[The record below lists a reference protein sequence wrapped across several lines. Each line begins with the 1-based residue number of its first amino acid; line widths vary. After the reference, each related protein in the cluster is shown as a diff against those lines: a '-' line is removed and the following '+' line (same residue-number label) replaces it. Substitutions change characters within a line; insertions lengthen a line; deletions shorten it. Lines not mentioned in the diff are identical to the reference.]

1 MKILFAG
8 SPGSSAEILQ
18 DLSNQEC
25 EIVGVISQ
33 PDKRSKRAGGK
44 DPSAVSLMAT
54 NLGLPLFKPS
64 KIDSEFK
71 EIISTI
77 QCDFLVVSAYGKILP
92 DWFLAH
98 PDISSINIH
107 FSLLPKYRGA
117 SPIQSSLLNGDLDSG
132 ISIMEMTKG
141 LDEGPIYRTEK
152 ITIEE
157 NADKHILEME
167 LTKVANKVLF
177 TTLLEVSNNKKLPTP
192 QDDTAASY
200 CTKITKSSGKV
211 NFLNEEANSI
221 IRKFNAF
228 KDWPGIFF
236 EKNNL
241 VIKIHGIKLLYEA
254 LHTIESRNF
263 YFCSDG
269 LAVKTSSSTLV
280 ITHLQFPGK
289 NIIASQDAA
298 NSYADF
304 FAD

>member
-18 DLSNQEC
+18 DLFNQEC

-44 DPSAVSLMAT
+44 DPSSVSLMAT

-64 KIDSEFK
+64 KIDNEFK

-92 DWFLAH
+92 EWFLGH

-117 SPIQSSLLNGDLDSG
+117 SPIQSCLLNGDLDSG
-132 ISIMEMTKG
+132 ISIMQMTRG
-141 LDEGPIYRTEK
+141 LDEGPIYCAEK
-152 ITIEE
+152 ITIPE
-157 NADKHILEME
+157 NADKHILETE
-167 LTKVANKVLF
+167 LTKAANKVLF
-177 TTLLEVSNNKKLPTP
+177 TTLLEVAKNKKVPIA
-192 QDDTAASY
+192 QDDAAASY
-200 CTKITKSSGKV
+200 CKKITKSSGKV
-211 NFLNEEANSI
+211 NFIDEDASSV

-236 EKNNL
+236 EKNNV
-241 VIKIHGIKLLYEA
+241 VIKIHGIKVLSEI
-254 LHTIESRNF
+254 LHTNESKDF
-263 YFCSDG
+263 FFCADG

-289 NIIASQDAA
+289 NIIASQDSA
-298 NSYADF
+298 NSYAKF

>member
-18 DLSNQEC
+18 DLFNQEC

-44 DPSAVSLMAT
+44 DPSAVSVMAT

-64 KIDSEFK
+64 KIDSKFK

-92 DWFLAH
+92 EWFLGH

-117 SPIQSSLLNGDLDSG
+117 SPIQSSLLSGDLDSG
-132 ISIMEMTKG
+132 ISIMEMTRG
-141 LDEGPIYRTEK
+141 LDEGPIYSAEK
-152 ITIEE
+152 ITIPE
-157 NADKHILEME
+157 NADKHILETE

-177 TTLLEVSNNKKLPTP
+177 TSLLDISKNKKLPTA
-192 QDDTAASY
+192 QDDSAASY

-211 NFLNEEANSI
+211 NFLEEDSSSV

-241 VIKIHGIKLLYEA
+241 VIKIHGIRLLSEV
-254 LHTIESRNF
+254 LHINESRNF
-263 YFCSDG
+263 YFCADG
-269 LAVKTSSSTLV
+269 LAVKTLSSTLV

-289 NIIASQDAA
+289 NVIASQDAA
-298 NSYADF
+298 NSYAEF
-304 FAD
+304 FTN

>member
-18 DLSNQEC
+18 DLFNQEC

-33 PDKRSKRAGGK
+33 PDKRSKRGGGK
-44 DPSAVSLMAT
+44 DPSSVSLMAT

-64 KIDSEFK
+64 KIDNEFK

-92 DWFLAH
+92 EWFLGH

-117 SPIQSSLLNGDLDSG
+117 SPIQSCLLNGDLDSG
-132 ISIMEMTKG
+132 ISIMQMTRG
-141 LDEGPIYRTEK
+141 LDEGPIYCAEK
-152 ITIEE
+152 ITIPE
-157 NADKHILEME
+157 NADKHILETE
-167 LTKVANKVLF
+167 LTKAANKVLF
-177 TTLLEVSNNKKLPTP
+177 TTLLEVAKNKKVPIA
-192 QDDTAASY
+192 QDDAAATY
-200 CTKITKSSGKV
+200 CKKVTKSSGKV
-211 NFLNEEANSI
+211 NFIDEDASSV

-236 EKNNL
+236 EKNNV
-241 VIKIHGIKLLYEA
+241 VIKIHGIRVLSEI
-254 LHTIESRNF
+254 LHSNESKEF
-263 YFCSDG
+263 YFCADG

-298 NSYADF
+298 NSYAKF

>member
-18 DLSNQEC
+18 DLFNQEC

-44 DPSAVSLMAT
+44 DPSSVSLMAT
-54 NLGLPLFKPS
+54 KLGLPLFKPS
-64 KIDSEFK
+64 KIDNEFK

-92 DWFLAH
+92 EWFLAH

-117 SPIQSSLLNGDLDSG
+117 SPIQSCLLNGDLDSG
-132 ISIMEMTKG
+132 ISIMQMTRG
-141 LDEGPIYRTEK
+141 LDEGPIYCAEK
-152 ITIEE
+152 ITIPE
-157 NADKHILEME
+157 NADKHILETV

-177 TTLLEVSNNKKLPTP
+177 TTLLAVAKNKKVPTA

-200 CTKITKSSGKV
+200 CKKITKSSGKV
-211 NFLNEEANSI
+211 YFIDEDASSV

-236 EKNNL
+236 EKNNV
-241 VIKIHGIKLLYEA
+241 VIKIHGIKVLSEI
-254 LHTIESRNF
+254 LHTNESKDF
-263 YFCSDG
+263 YFCADG

-298 NSYADF
+298 NSYAKF

>member
-18 DLSNQEC
+18 DLFNQEC

-44 DPSAVSLMAT
+44 DPSSVSLMAT

-64 KIDSEFK
+64 KIDNEFK

-92 DWFLAH
+92 EWFLGH

-117 SPIQSSLLNGDLDSG
+117 SPIQSCLLNGDLDSG
-132 ISIMEMTKG
+132 ISIMQMTRG
-141 LDEGPIYRTEK
+141 LDEGPIYCAEQ
-152 ITIEE
+152 ITIPE
-157 NADKHILEME
+157 NADKHILETE
-167 LTKVANKVLF
+167 LTKAANKVLF
-177 TTLLEVSNNKKLPTP
+177 TTLLEVAKNKKVPIA
-192 QDDTAASY
+192 QDDAAASY
-200 CTKITKSSGKV
+200 CKKITKSSGKV
-211 NFLNEEANSI
+211 NFIDEDASSV

-236 EKNNL
+236 EKNNV
-241 VIKIHGIKLLYEA
+241 VIKIHGIKVLSEI
-254 LHTIESRNF
+254 LHTNESKDF
-263 YFCSDG
+263 YFCADG
-269 LAVKTSSSTLV
+269 LAVKTLSSTLV

-298 NSYADF
+298 NSYAKF
-304 FAD
+304 FTD

>member
-18 DLSNQEC
+18 DLFNQEC

-44 DPSAVSLMAT
+44 DPSSVSLMAT
-54 NLGLPLFKPS
+54 KLGLPLFKPS
-64 KIDSEFK
+64 KIDNEFK

-92 DWFLAH
+92 EWFLAH

-117 SPIQSSLLNGDLDSG
+117 SPIQSCLLNGDLDSG
-132 ISIMEMTKG
+132 ISIMKMTKG
-141 LDEGPIYRTEK
+141 LDEGPIYSAEK
-152 ITIEE
+152 ITIPE
-157 NADKHILEME
+157 NADKHILETV
-167 LTKVANKVLF
+167 LTKVANKLLF
-177 TTLLEVSNNKKLPTP
+177 TTLLAIAKNKKVPTA
-192 QDDTAASY
+192 QNDTAASY
-200 CTKITKSSGKV
+200 CKKITKSSGKV
-211 NFLNEEANSI
+211 CFIDEDASSV

-236 EKNNL
+236 EKNNV
-241 VIKIHGIKLLYEA
+241 VIKIHGIKLLSEI
-254 LHTIESRNF
+254 LHTNESKDF
-263 YFCSDG
+263 FFCADG

-304 FAD
+304 FTD

>member
-18 DLSNQEC
+18 DLFNQEC

-44 DPSAVSLMAT
+44 DPSSVSLMAT

-64 KIDSEFK
+64 KIDNEFK

-92 DWFLAH
+92 EWFLGH

-117 SPIQSSLLNGDLDSG
+117 SPIQSCLLNGDLDSG
-132 ISIMEMTKG
+132 ISIMQMTRG
-141 LDEGPIYRTEK
+141 LDEGPIYCAEK
-152 ITIEE
+152 ITIPE
-157 NADKHILEME
+157 NADKHILETV

-177 TTLLEVSNNKKLPTP
+177 TTLLAVAKNKKVPTA

-200 CTKITKSSGKV
+200 CKKITKSSGKV
-211 NFLNEEANSI
+211 YFIDEDASSV

-236 EKNNL
+236 EKNNV
-241 VIKIHGIKLLYEA
+241 VIKIHGIRVLSEI
-254 LHTIESRNF
+254 LHSNESKEF
-263 YFCSDG
+263 YFCADG

-298 NSYADF
+298 NSYAKF

>member
-18 DLSNQEC
+18 DLFNQEC

-33 PDKRSKRAGGK
+33 PDKRSKRACGK
-44 DPSAVSLMAT
+44 DPSAVSVMAT

-64 KIDSEFK
+64 KIDSKFK

-92 DWFLAH
+92 EWFLGH

-117 SPIQSSLLNGDLDSG
+117 SPIQSSLLSGDLDSG
-132 ISIMEMTKG
+132 ISIMEMTRG
-141 LDEGPIYRTEK
+141 LDEGPIYSAEK
-152 ITIEE
+152 ITIPE
-157 NADKHILEME
+157 NADKHILETE

-177 TTLLEVSNNKKLPTP
+177 TSLLDISKNKKLPTA
-192 QDDTAASY
+192 QDDSAASY

-211 NFLNEEANSI
+211 NFLEEDSSSV

-241 VIKIHGIKLLYEA
+241 VIKIHGIRLLSEV
-254 LHTIESRNF
+254 LHINESRNF
-263 YFCSDG
+263 YFCADG
-269 LAVKTSSSTLV
+269 LAVKTLSSTLV

-289 NIIASQDAA
+289 NVIASQDAA
-298 NSYADF
+298 NSYAEF
-304 FAD
+304 FTN

>member
-18 DLSNQEC
+18 DLFNQEC

-44 DPSAVSLMAT
+44 DPSSVSLMAT

-64 KIDSEFK
+64 KIDNEFK

-92 DWFLAH
+92 EWFLGH

-117 SPIQSSLLNGDLDSG
+117 SPIQSCLLNGDLDSG
-132 ISIMEMTKG
+132 ISIMQMTRG
-141 LDEGPIYRTEK
+141 LDEGPIYCAEQ
-152 ITIEE
+152 ITIPE
-157 NADKHILEME
+157 NADKHILETE
-167 LTKVANKVLF
+167 LTKAANKVLF
-177 TTLLEVSNNKKLPTP
+177 TTLLEVAKNKKVPIA
-192 QDDTAASY
+192 QDDAAASY
-200 CTKITKSSGKV
+200 CKKITKSSGKV
-211 NFLNEEANSI
+211 NFIDEDASSV

-236 EKNNL
+236 EKNNV
-241 VIKIHGIKLLYEA
+241 VIKIHGIRVLSDI
-254 LHTIESRNF
+254 LHSNESKEF
-263 YFCSDG
+263 YFCADG

-298 NSYADF
+298 NSYAKF

>member
-18 DLSNQEC
+18 DLFNQEC

-44 DPSAVSLMAT
+44 DPSSVSLMAT
-54 NLGLPLFKPS
+54 DLGLPLFKPS
-64 KIDSEFK
+64 KIDNEFK

-92 DWFLAH
+92 EWFLGH

-117 SPIQSSLLNGDLDSG
+117 SPIQSCLLNGDLDSG
-132 ISIMEMTKG
+132 ISIMQMTRG
-141 LDEGPIYRTEK
+141 LDEGPIYCAEQ
-152 ITIEE
+152 ITIPE
-157 NADKHILEME
+157 NADKHILETE
-167 LTKVANKVLF
+167 LTKAANKVLF
-177 TTLLEVSNNKKLPTP
+177 TTLLEVAKNKKVPIA
-192 QDDTAASY
+192 QDDAAASY
-200 CTKITKSSGKV
+200 CKKITKSSGKV
-211 NFLNEEANSI
+211 NFIDEDASSV

-236 EKNNL
+236 EKNNV
-241 VIKIHGIKLLYEA
+241 VIKIHGIRVLSEI
-254 LHTIESRNF
+254 LHSNESKEF
-263 YFCSDG
+263 YFCADG

-298 NSYADF
+298 NSYAKF

>member
-18 DLSNQEC
+18 DLFNQEC

-44 DPSAVSLMAT
+44 DPSSVSLMAT

-64 KIDSEFK
+64 KIDNEFK

-92 DWFLAH
+92 EWFLGH

-117 SPIQSSLLNGDLDSG
+117 SPIQSCLLNGDLDSG
-132 ISIMEMTKG
+132 ISIMQMTRG
-141 LDEGPIYRTEK
+141 LDEGPIYCAEK
-152 ITIEE
+152 ITIPE

-167 LTKVANKVLF
+167 LTKAANKVLF
-177 TTLLEVSNNKKLPTP
+177 TTLLEVAKNKKVPIA
-192 QDDTAASY
+192 QDDAAASY
-200 CTKITKSSGKV
+200 CKKITKSSGKV
-211 NFLNEEANSI
+211 NFIDEDASSV

-236 EKNNL
+236 EKNNV
-241 VIKIHGIKLLYEA
+241 VIKIHGIRILSEI
-254 LHTIESRNF
+254 LHSNESKEF
-263 YFCSDG
+263 YFCADG

-298 NSYADF
+298 NSYAKF

>member
-18 DLSNQEC
+18 DLFNQEC

-44 DPSAVSLMAT
+44 DPSSVSLMAT

-64 KIDSEFK
+64 KIDNEFK

-92 DWFLAH
+92 EWFLGH

-117 SPIQSSLLNGDLDSG
+117 SPIQSCLLNGDLDSG
-132 ISIMEMTKG
+132 ISIMQMTRG
-141 LDEGPIYRTEK
+141 LDEGPIYCAEQ
-152 ITIEE
+152 ITIPE
-157 NADKHILEME
+157 NADKHILETE
-167 LTKVANKVLF
+167 LTKAANKVLF
-177 TTLLEVSNNKKLPTP
+177 TTLLEVAKNKKVPIA
-192 QDDTAASY
+192 QDDAAASY
-200 CTKITKSSGKV
+200 CKKITKSSGKV
-211 NFLNEEANSI
+211 NFIDEDASSV

-236 EKNNL
+236 EKNNV
-241 VIKIHGIKLLYEA
+241 VIKIHGIRVLSEI
-254 LHTIESRNF
+254 LHSNESKEF
-263 YFCSDG
+263 YFCADG

-298 NSYADF
+298 NSYANF

>member
-18 DLSNQEC
+18 DLFNQEC

-44 DPSAVSLMAT
+44 DPSSVSLMAT
-54 NLGLPLFKPS
+54 KLGLPLFKPS
-64 KIDSEFK
+64 KIDNEFK

-92 DWFLAH
+92 EWFLGH

-117 SPIQSSLLNGDLDSG
+117 SPIQSCLLNGDLDSG
-132 ISIMEMTKG
+132 ISIMQMTRG
-141 LDEGPIYRTEK
+141 LDEGPIYSAEK
-152 ITIEE
+152 ITIPE
-157 NADKHILEME
+157 NADKHILEAE

-177 TTLLEVSNNKKLPTP
+177 TTLLAVAKNKKVPTA

-200 CTKITKSSGKV
+200 CKKITKSSGKV
-211 NFLNEEANSI
+211 YFIDEDASSV

-236 EKNNL
+236 EKNNV
-241 VIKIHGIKLLYEA
+241 VIKIHGIKLLSEI
-254 LHTIESRNF
+254 LHTNESKDF
-263 YFCSDG
+263 FFCADG

-304 FAD
+304 FTD

>member
-18 DLSNQEC
+18 DLFNQEC

-44 DPSAVSLMAT
+44 DPSSVSLMAT

-64 KIDSEFK
+64 KIDNEFK

-92 DWFLAH
+92 EWFLGH

-117 SPIQSSLLNGDLDSG
+117 SPIQSCLLNGDLDSG
-132 ISIMEMTKG
+132 ISIMQMTRG
-141 LDEGPIYRTEK
+141 LDEGPIYCAEK
-152 ITIEE
+152 ITIPE
-157 NADKHILEME
+157 NADKHILETE
-167 LTKVANKVLF
+167 LTKAANKVLF
-177 TTLLEVSNNKKLPTP
+177 TTLLAVAKNKKVPTA

-200 CTKITKSSGKV
+200 CKKITKSSGKV
-211 NFLNEEANSI
+211 NFIDEDASSV

-236 EKNNL
+236 EKNNV
-241 VIKIHGIKLLYEA
+241 VIKIHGIRVLSEI
-254 LHTIESRNF
+254 LHSNESKEF
-263 YFCSDG
+263 YFCADG

-298 NSYADF
+298 NSYAKF

>member
-18 DLSNQEC
+18 DLFNQEC

-44 DPSAVSLMAT
+44 DPSSVSLMAT

-64 KIDSEFK
+64 KIDNEFK

-92 DWFLAH
+92 EWFLGH

-117 SPIQSSLLNGDLDSG
+117 SPIQSCLLNGDLDSG
-132 ISIMEMTKG
+132 ISIMQMTRG
-141 LDEGPIYRTEK
+141 LDEGPIYCAEK
-152 ITIEE
+152 ITIPE
-157 NADKHILEME
+157 NADKHILETE
-167 LTKVANKVLF
+167 LTKAANKVLF
-177 TTLLEVSNNKKLPTP
+177 TTLLEVAKNKKVPIA
-192 QDDTAASY
+192 QDDAAATY
-200 CTKITKSSGKV
+200 CKKVTKSSGKV
-211 NFLNEEANSI
+211 NFIDEDASSV

-236 EKNNL
+236 EKNNV
-241 VIKIHGIKLLYEA
+241 VIKIHGIRILSEI
-254 LHTIESRNF
+254 LHSNESKEF
-263 YFCSDG
+263 YFCADG

-298 NSYADF
+298 NSYAKF

>member
-18 DLSNQEC
+18 DLFNQEC

-44 DPSAVSLMAT
+44 DPSSVSLMAT
-54 NLGLPLFKPS
+54 KLGLPLFKPS
-64 KIDSEFK
+64 KIDNEFK

-92 DWFLAH
+92 EWFLGH

-117 SPIQSSLLNGDLDSG
+117 SPIQSCLLNGDLDSG
-132 ISIMEMTKG
+132 ISIMQMTRG
-141 LDEGPIYRTEK
+141 LDEGPIYCAEK
-152 ITIEE
+152 ITIPE
-157 NADKHILEME
+157 NADKHILETE
-167 LTKVANKVLF
+167 LTKAANKVLF
-177 TTLLEVSNNKKLPTP
+177 TTLLEVAKNKKVPIA
-192 QDDTAASY
+192 QDDAAASY
-200 CTKITKSSGKV
+200 CKKITKSSGKV
-211 NFLNEEANSI
+211 NFIDEDASSV

-236 EKNNL
+236 EKNNV
-241 VIKIHGIKLLYEA
+241 VIKIHGIRVLSEI
-254 LHTIESRNF
+254 LHSNESKEF
-263 YFCSDG
+263 YFCADG

-298 NSYADF
+298 NSYAKF
-304 FAD
+304 FTD

>member
-18 DLSNQEC
+18 DLFNQEC

-44 DPSAVSLMAT
+44 DPSSVSLMAT

-64 KIDSEFK
+64 KIDNEFK

-92 DWFLAH
+92 EWFLGH

-117 SPIQSSLLNGDLDSG
+117 SPIQSCLLNGDLDSG
-132 ISIMEMTKG
+132 ISIMQMTRG
-141 LDEGPIYRTEK
+141 LDEGPIYCAEQ
-152 ITIEE
+152 ITIPE
-157 NADKHILEME
+157 NADKHILETE
-167 LTKVANKVLF
+167 LTKAANKVLF
-177 TTLLEVSNNKKLPTP
+177 TTLLEVAKNKKVPIA
-192 QDDTAASY
+192 QDDAAATY
-200 CTKITKSSGKV
+200 CKKVTKSSGKV
-211 NFLNEEANSI
+211 NFIDEDASSV

-236 EKNNL
+236 EKNNV
-241 VIKIHGIKLLYEA
+241 VIKIHGIRVLSEI
-254 LHTIESRNF
+254 LHSNESKEF
-263 YFCSDG
+263 YFCADG

-298 NSYADF
+298 NSYAKF

>member
-18 DLSNQEC
+18 DLFNQEC

-44 DPSAVSLMAT
+44 DPSSVSLMAT

-64 KIDSEFK
+64 KIDNEFK

-92 DWFLAH
+92 EWFLGH

-117 SPIQSSLLNGDLDSG
+117 SPIQSCLLNGDLDSG
-132 ISIMEMTKG
+132 ISIMQMTRG
-141 LDEGPIYRTEK
+141 LDEGPIYCAEQ
-152 ITIEE
+152 ITIPE
-157 NADKHILEME
+157 NADKHILETE
-167 LTKVANKVLF
+167 LTKAANKVLF
-177 TTLLEVSNNKKLPTP
+177 TTLLEVANNKKVPTA
-192 QDDTAASY
+192 QDDAAASY
-200 CTKITKSSGKV
+200 CKKITKSSGKV
-211 NFLNEEANSI
+211 NFIDEDASSV

-236 EKNNL
+236 EKNNV
-241 VIKIHGIKLLYEA
+241 VIKIHGIRVLSEI
-254 LHTIESRNF
+254 LHSNESKEF
-263 YFCSDG
+263 YFCADG

-298 NSYADF
+298 NSYAKF

>member
-1 MKILFAG
+1 
-8 SPGSSAEILQ
+8 
-18 DLSNQEC
+18 
-25 EIVGVISQ
+25 
-33 PDKRSKRAGGK
+33 
-44 DPSAVSLMAT
+44 MAT
-54 NLGLPLFKPS
+54 KLGLPLFKPS
-64 KIDSEFK
+64 KIDNEFK

-92 DWFLAH
+92 EWFLAH

-117 SPIQSSLLNGDLDSG
+117 SPIQSCLLNGDLDSG
-132 ISIMEMTKG
+132 ISIMKMTKG
-141 LDEGPIYRTEK
+141 LDEGPIYSAEK
-152 ITIEE
+152 ITIPE
-157 NADKHILEME
+157 NADKHILETV

-177 TTLLEVSNNKKLPTP
+177 TTLLAVAKNKKVPTA

-200 CTKITKSSGKV
+200 CKKITKSSGKV
-211 NFLNEEANSI
+211 YFIDEDASSV

-236 EKNNL
+236 EKNNV
-241 VIKIHGIKLLYEA
+241 VIKIHGIKLLSEI
-254 LHTIESRNF
+254 LHTNESKDF
-263 YFCSDG
+263 FFCADG

-304 FAD
+304 FTD

>member
-18 DLSNQEC
+18 DLFNQEC

-44 DPSAVSLMAT
+44 DPSSVSLMAT
-54 NLGLPLFKPS
+54 KLGLPLFKPS
-64 KIDSEFK
+64 KIDNEFK

-92 DWFLAH
+92 EWFLAH

-117 SPIQSSLLNGDLDSG
+117 SPIQSCLLNGDLDSG
-132 ISIMEMTKG
+132 ISIMQMTRG
-141 LDEGPIYRTEK
+141 LDEGPIYCAEQ
-152 ITIEE
+152 ITIPE
-157 NADKHILEME
+157 NADKHILETE
-167 LTKVANKVLF
+167 LTKAANKVLF
-177 TTLLEVSNNKKLPTP
+177 TTLLEVAKNKKVPTA

-200 CTKITKSSGKV
+200 CKKITKSSGKV
-211 NFLNEEANSI
+211 YFIDEDASSV

-236 EKNNL
+236 EKNNV
-241 VIKIHGIKLLYEA
+241 VIKIHGIKVLSEI
-254 LHTIESRNF
+254 LHTNESKDF
-263 YFCSDG
+263 YFCADG
-269 LAVKTSSSTLV
+269 LAAKTSSSTLV

-298 NSYADF
+298 NSYAKF

>member
-18 DLSNQEC
+18 DLFNQEC

-44 DPSAVSLMAT
+44 DPSSVSLMAT

-64 KIDSEFK
+64 KIDNEFK

-92 DWFLAH
+92 EWFLGH

-117 SPIQSSLLNGDLDSG
+117 SPIQSCLLNGDLDSG
-132 ISIMEMTKG
+132 ISIMQMTRG
-141 LDEGPIYRTEK
+141 LDEGPIYCAEQ
-152 ITIEE
+152 ITIPE
-157 NADKHILEME
+157 NADKHILETE
-167 LTKVANKVLF
+167 LTKAANKVLF
-177 TTLLEVSNNKKLPTP
+177 TTLLEVAKNKKVPIA
-192 QDDTAASY
+192 QDDAAASY
-200 CTKITKSSGKV
+200 CKKITKSSGKV
-211 NFLNEEANSI
+211 NFIDEDASSV

-228 KDWPGIFF
+228 KEWPGIFF
-236 EKNNL
+236 EKNN
-241 VIKIHGIKLLYEA
+241 VIIKIHGIKVLSEI
-254 LHTIESRNF
+254 LHTNESKEF
-263 YFCSDG
+263 YFCADG
-269 LAVKTSSSTLV
+269 LAVKTSSSMLV

-298 NSYADF
+298 NSYAKF

>member
-18 DLSNQEC
+18 DLFNQEC

-44 DPSAVSLMAT
+44 DPSSVSLMAAH
-54 NLGLPLFKPS
+54 LGLPLFKPS
-64 KIDSEFK
+64 KIDNEFK

-92 DWFLAH
+92 EWFLGH

-117 SPIQSSLLNGDLDSG
+117 SPIQSCLLNGDLDSG
-132 ISIMEMTKG
+132 ISIMQMTRG
-141 LDEGPIYRTEK
+141 LDEGPIYCAEQ
-152 ITIEE
+152 ITIPE
-157 NADKHILEME
+157 NADKHILETE
-167 LTKVANKVLF
+167 LTKAANKVLF
-177 TTLLEVSNNKKLPTP
+177 TTLLEVAKNKKVPIA
-192 QDDTAASY
+192 QDDAAASY
-200 CTKITKSSGKV
+200 CKKITKSSGKV
-211 NFLNEEANSI
+211 NFIDEDASSI

-236 EKNNL
+236 EKNNV
-241 VIKIHGIKLLYEA
+241 VIKIHGIRVLSDI
-254 LHTIESRNF
+254 LHSNESKEF
-263 YFCSDG
+263 YFCADG

-298 NSYADF
+298 NSYAKF

>member
-18 DLSNQEC
+18 DLFNQEC

-44 DPSAVSLMAT
+44 DPSSVSLMAT

-64 KIDSEFK
+64 KIDNEFK

-92 DWFLAH
+92 EWFLGH

-117 SPIQSSLLNGDLDSG
+117 SPIQSCLLNGDLDSG
-132 ISIMEMTKG
+132 ISIMQMTRG
-141 LDEGPIYRTEK
+141 LDEGPIYCAEQ
-152 ITIEE
+152 ITIPE
-157 NADKHILEME
+157 NADKHILETE
-167 LTKVANKVLF
+167 LTKAANKVLF
-177 TTLLEVSNNKKLPTP
+177 TTLLEVAKNKKVPIA
-192 QDDTAASY
+192 QDDAAASY
-200 CTKITKSSGKV
+200 CKKITKSSGKV
-211 NFLNEEANSI
+211 NFIDEDASSV

-236 EKNNL
+236 EKNNV
-241 VIKIHGIKLLYEA
+241 VIKIHGIRVLSEI
-254 LHTIESRNF
+254 LHSNESKEF
-263 YFCSDG
+263 YFCADG
-269 LAVKTSSSTLV
+269 LAVKTLSSTLV

-298 NSYADF
+298 NSYAKF

>member
-18 DLSNQEC
+18 DLFNQEC

-44 DPSAVSLMAT
+44 DPSSVSLMAT

-64 KIDSEFK
+64 KIDNEFK

-92 DWFLAH
+92 EWFLGH

-117 SPIQSSLLNGDLDSG
+117 SPIQSCLLNGDLDSG
-132 ISIMEMTKG
+132 ISIMQMTRG
-141 LDEGPIYRTEK
+141 LDEGPIYCAEQ
-152 ITIEE
+152 ITIPE
-157 NADKHILEME
+157 NADKHILETE
-167 LTKVANKVLF
+167 LTKAANKVLF
-177 TTLLEVSNNKKLPTP
+177 TTLLEVTKNKKVPIA
-192 QDDTAASY
+192 QDDAAATY
-200 CTKITKSSGKV
+200 CKKVTKSSGKV
-211 NFLNEEANSI
+211 NFIDEDASSV

-236 EKNNL
+236 EKNNV
-241 VIKIHGIKLLYEA
+241 VIKIHGIRVLSEI
-254 LHTIESRNF
+254 LHSNESKEF
-263 YFCSDG
+263 YFCADG

-298 NSYADF
+298 NSYAKF

>member
-18 DLSNQEC
+18 DLFNQEC

-44 DPSAVSLMAT
+44 DPSSVSLMAT

-64 KIDSEFK
+64 KIDNEFK

-92 DWFLAH
+92 EWFLGH

-117 SPIQSSLLNGDLDSG
+117 SPIQSCLLNGDLDSG
-132 ISIMEMTKG
+132 ISIMQMTRG
-141 LDEGPIYRTEK
+141 LDEGPIYCAEQ
-152 ITIEE
+152 ITIPE
-157 NADKHILEME
+157 NADKHILETE
-167 LTKVANKVLF
+167 LTKAANKVLF
-177 TTLLEVSNNKKLPTP
+177 TTLLEVAKNKKVPIA
-192 QDDTAASY
+192 QDDAAATY
-200 CTKITKSSGKV
+200 CKKVTKSSGKV
-211 NFLNEEANSI
+211 NFIDEDASSV

-236 EKNNL
+236 EKNNV
-241 VIKIHGIKLLYEA
+241 VIKIHGIKVLSEI
-254 LHTIESRNF
+254 LHTNESKDF
-263 YFCSDG
+263 YFCADG

-298 NSYADF
+298 NSYAKF

>member
-18 DLSNQEC
+18 DLFNQEC

-44 DPSAVSLMAT
+44 EPSSVSMMAT
-54 NLGLPLFKPS
+54 NLSLPLFKPS

-71 EIISTI
+71 KIISTI

-92 DWFLAH
+92 EWFLAH
-98 PDISSINIH
+98 ADISSINIH

-117 SPIQSSLLNGDLDSG
+117 SPIQSALLNGDLDSG
-132 ISIMEMTKG
+132 ISIMEMTRG
-141 LDEGPIYRTEK
+141 LDEGPIYSAEK
-152 ITIEE
+152 ITIPE
-157 NADKHILEME
+157 NADKHILETE

-177 TTLLEVSNNKKLPTP
+177 ATLLEVAKNKKVPTA
-192 QDDTAASY
+192 QDDSAASY
-200 CTKITKSSGKV
+200 CKKITKSSGKV
-211 NFLNEEANSI
+211 NFLDEDSSSVV
-221 IRKFNAF
+221 RKFNAF

-241 VIKIHGIKLLYEA
+241 AIKIHGIKLLSEV
-254 LHTIESRNF
+254 LHTNESRNF
-263 YFCSDG
+263 YFCADG

>member
-18 DLSNQEC
+18 DLFNQEC

-44 DPSAVSLMAT
+44 DPSSVSLMAT

-64 KIDSEFK
+64 KIDNEFK

-92 DWFLAH
+92 EWFLGH

-117 SPIQSSLLNGDLDSG
+117 SPIQSCLLNGDLDSG
-132 ISIMEMTKG
+132 ISIMQMTRG
-141 LDEGPIYRTEK
+141 LDEGPIYCAEQ
-152 ITIEE
+152 ITIPE
-157 NADKHILEME
+157 NADKHILETE
-167 LTKVANKVLF
+167 LTKAANKVLF
-177 TTLLEVSNNKKLPTP
+177 TTLLEVANNKKVPTA
-192 QDDTAASY
+192 QDDAAASY
-200 CTKITKSSGKV
+200 CKKITKSSGKV
-211 NFLNEEANSI
+211 NFIDEDASSV

-228 KDWPGIFF
+228 KEWPGIFF
-236 EKNNL
+236 EKNN
-241 VIKIHGIKLLYEA
+241 VIIKIHGIKVLSEI
-254 LHTIESRNF
+254 LHTNESKEF
-263 YFCSDG
+263 YFCADG
-269 LAVKTSSSTLV
+269 LAVKTSSSMLV

-298 NSYADF
+298 NSYAKF

>member
-18 DLSNQEC
+18 DLFNQEC

-44 DPSAVSLMAT
+44 DPSSVSLMAT

-64 KIDSEFK
+64 KIDNEFK

-92 DWFLAH
+92 EWFLGH

-117 SPIQSSLLNGDLDSG
+117 SPIQSCLLNGDLDSG
-132 ISIMEMTKG
+132 ISIMQMTRG
-141 LDEGPIYRTEK
+141 LDEGPIYCAEQ
-152 ITIEE
+152 ITIPE
-157 NADKHILEME
+157 NADKHILETE
-167 LTKVANKVLF
+167 LTKAANKVLF
-177 TTLLEVSNNKKLPTP
+177 TTLLEVAKNKKVPTA
-192 QDDTAASY
+192 QNDTAASY
-200 CTKITKSSGKV
+200 CKKITKSSGKV
-211 NFLNEEANSI
+211 YFIDEDASSV

-236 EKNNL
+236 EKNNV
-241 VIKIHGIKLLYEA
+241 VIKIHGIRVLSEI
-254 LHTIESRNF
+254 LHSNESKEF
-263 YFCSDG
+263 YFCADG

>member
-18 DLSNQEC
+18 DLFNQEC

-44 DPSAVSLMAT
+44 DPSSVSLMAT

-64 KIDSEFK
+64 KIDNEFK

-92 DWFLAH
+92 EWFLGH

-117 SPIQSSLLNGDLDSG
+117 SPIQSCLLNGDLDSG
-132 ISIMEMTKG
+132 ISIMQMTRG
-141 LDEGPIYRTEK
+141 LDEGPIYCAEQ
-152 ITIEE
+152 ITIPE
-157 NADKHILEME
+157 NADKHILETE
-167 LTKVANKVLF
+167 LTKAANKVLF
-177 TTLLEVSNNKKLPTP
+177 TTLLEVAKNKKVPIA
-192 QDDTAASY
+192 QDDAAASY
-200 CTKITKSSGKV
+200 CKKITKSSGKV
-211 NFLNEEANSI
+211 NFIDEDASSV

-236 EKNNL
+236 EKNNV
-241 VIKIHGIKLLYEA
+241 VIKIHGIRVLSEI
-254 LHTIESRNF
+254 LHSNESKEF
-263 YFCSDG
+263 YFCADG

-298 NSYADF
+298 NSYAKF